1 MSDLESSIAVSQLDG
16 SLSVLTSPAPA
27 AVREWMN
34 YDRPAE
40 FEFVCTEIQVPTRDG
55 TLLSGRLFRPGRD
68 GRPVDGQFPGIVS
81 DFTPYP
87 VELNE
92 LRHEYLCERGY
103 NVLVCN
109 VRGSGESEG
118 EFSSWFQAIEAE
130 DNYDIIEW
138 LAAQPFSTGK
148 IGQMGESYGS
158 MTAYRV
164 AALAPPHLR
173 AIAPVL
179 SPTNIYE
186 WVYPGGVPTSNAAW
200 WSGQGPVID
209 NAAHASLL
217 ESIQSHPLY
226 DEYWKQVV
234 TTNKIA
240 SATIPTLHVG
250 GYYDIFKEGGF
261 DALKQRPEQTWL
273 LYGPWIHAITWS
285 VPGKVPVT
293 DLTSLQSVL
302 ATGVNLD
309 EFGPA
314 KTMTYTIF
322 LHWFDHW
329 LDDRHTTTTPPARVI
344 SYEDTSTVA
353 AGRWVASD
361 QWPDPK
367 ASIARLYPTPN
378 GELSTRT
385 PPPAN
390 TEYAVDPFDG
400 PSLSLL
406 GSSPTDETRNQYF
419 REQGNHPSKGR
430 YYGGRTTFTTPPFDT
445 DTVVTGNVTLHLS
458 ASITAEDTY
467 FVSKLEA
474 VIPDERVMP
483 IEVGSLRAQLR
494 TSRENPEPITAGTP
508 TQYEI
513 SLGNTHWRFQA
524 GEQLRVTISGGDF
537 PRVMPTAPAGLVTIH
552 HGEHTY
558 LEISTAEG

>member
-1 MSDLESSIAVSQLDG
+1 MSDVQSPVAAAELDVPA
-16 SLSVLTSPAPA
+16 SVLASPAPA
-27 AVREWMN
+27 DVREWIT

-40 FEFVCTEIQVPTRDG
+40 FESIWSEIQVPARDG

-68 GRPVDGQFPGIVS
+68 GRPAEGQFPGIIA

-92 LRHEYLCERGY
+92 LRHEYLAERGY

-109 VRGSGESEG
+109 VRGSGQSEG
-118 EFSSWFQAIEAE
+118 KFTSWFQAVEAE

-138 LAAQPFSTGK
+138 LAAQPFSTGD

-158 MTAYRV
+158 MTAYRA
-164 AALAPPHLR
+164 AALEPPHLR
-173 AIAPVL
+173 AIAPAL

-200 WSGQGPVID
+200 WSGQCPVID
-209 NAAHASLL
+209 NASRASLL
-217 ESIQSHPLY
+217 ESCQSHPLY

-240 SATIPTLHVG
+240 SAKIPALHVG

-261 DALKQRPEQTWL
+261 DALQQRPQQTWL

-285 VPGKVPVT
+285 VPGKIPVT
-293 DLTSLQSVL
+293 DLTALQSVL

-314 KTMTYTIF
+314 KAMAYTIF

-329 LDDRHTTTTPPARVI
+329 LYQLPETTPPPARVI
-344 SYEDTSTVA
+344 SYEDTSTVT
-353 AGRWVASD
+353 AGRWVAYD
-361 QWPDPK
+361 QWPEPDVAAK
-367 ASIARLYPTPN
+367 RLYPTSD
-378 GELSTRT
+378 GALSTKT
-385 PPPAN
+385 PPPAD

-400 PSLSLL
+400 PSLSLI
-406 GSSPTDETRNQYF
+406 GSSPTDDTRNQRY
-419 REQGNHPSKGR
+419 REESNHNSQDR
-430 YYGGRTTFTTPPFDT
+430 YYGGRTTFTAPPFET
-445 DTVVTGNVTLHLS
+445 DTIVAGLVTLHLS

-467 FVSKLEA
+467 FVSRLEA
-474 VIPDERVMP
+474 VLPDGRVMP

-494 TSRENPEPITAGTP
+494 ASREKQEPIASGTP
-508 TQYEI
+508 TEYKI
-513 SLGNTHWRFQA
+513 ALGHIHWRFNA
-524 GEQLRVTISGGDF
+524 GEQLQVTISGGDF
-537 PRVMPTAPAGLVTIH
+537 PRILPTAPAGLVTIH

-558 LEISTAEG
+558 LELPTMSS